1 MYLGLDLGTSELKA
15 LLLADD
21 HRVVAVARAPLTVQR
36 PRPLWSEQAPAAWWA
51 AVEAV
56 MSELVATQPDALAQ
70 VRAIGLSGQMH
81 GAVLL
86 DAQDTVLRPAI
97 LWNDGRSGAACEAL
111 TAAVPALA
119 QITGNL
125 AMPGFT
131 APKLWWVREHEPEV
145 FRRTARVL
153 LPKDHV
159 RLLLTGEAVTDCSDA
174 SGTLWLN
181 VGARRWSAELL
192 AACGLTEAHMPRL
205 VEGSAVSA
213 RLRPELARRWGLREG
228 LPVAGGGGDNAASAV
243 GMGAIGPGQGFVS
256 LGTSG
261 VIFRATERFMPN
273 PRQALH
279 AFCHAVPGRWHQM
292 SVMLSAASAV
302 SWATRAFGFANE
314 AALLQA
320 AESLSDARRD
330 SAPLF
335 LPYLSGERSP
345 HNNPLAQG
353 AMVGL
358 THQHDAASLAYAVVE
373 GVSFGLLDGYRSFG
387 ALPAGPLQPLSL
399 VGGGAR
405 STFWA
410 QLLST
415 LLEVPLL
422 THEGGEAGG
431 ALGAAR
437 LAWLADGGAQAEVCI
452 APPVA
457 RRFEPQAGMR
467 QRLAPRG
474 ERFRRLYPALQQQF
488 SGGDHGTHG

>member
-36 PRPLWSEQAPAAWWA
+36 PQPLWSEQSPADWWA

-56 MSELVATQPDALAQ
+56 MTELSTTHAGALTQ

-86 DAQDTVLRPAI
+86 DANDTVLRPAI
-97 LWNDGRSGAACEAL
+97 LWNDGRSGAACDAL
-111 TAAVPALA
+111 VAAVPALS

-153 LPKDHV
+153 LPKDYV
-159 RLLLTGEAVTDCSDA
+159 RLRLTGEAVTDCSDA
-174 SGTLWLN
+174 SGTLWLD

-192 AACGLTEAHMPRL
+192 AACGLNEGHMPRL

-213 RLRPELARRWGLREG
+213 HLRAELAKRWGLRAN

-243 GMGAIGPGQGFVS
+243 GMGAVEPGQGFVS

-261 VIFRATERFMPN
+261 VIFKTTERFMPN
-273 PRQALH
+273 PGQALH
-279 AFCHAVPGRWHQM
+279 AFCHALPGRWHQM

-302 SWATRAFGFANE
+302 SWATRALAFANE
-314 AALLQA
+314 AALLLA
-320 AESLSDARRD
+320 AQSLSDAQRD
-330 SAPLF
+330 TAPLF

-353 AMVGL
+353 ALVGL
-358 THQHDAASLAYAVVE
+358 THHHDAAVLAYAVVE

-387 ALPAGPLQPLSL
+387 AGPAGPSQALSL

-405 STFWA
+405 SAFWA
-410 QLLST
+410 QLLSS
-415 LLEVPLL
+415 LLDVPLL

-437 LAWLADGGAQAEVCI
+437 LAWLADGGVEAQVCT

-457 RRFEPQAGMR
+457 RRFEPEPLVR
-467 QRLAPRG
+467 QRLAARG
-474 ERFRRLYPALQQQF
+474 ERFRRLYPALREQF
-488 SGGDHGTHG
+488 